1 MRPVLIEL
9 GPLQVNSFG
18 VMAALAFLTAAVV
31 AGAEL
36 QRRGHSRADAGPLT
50 IAGAIGGVIG
60 AKLYFLIEHPDRIAD
75 TSALLSGEGFT
86 WYGGVLGGTAAV
98 LLVARSR
105 GLTPAVTAASL
116 VPALALG
123 YAIGRIGCQLAG
135 DGTYGTAS
143 DLPWAMSYPDGIV
156 PTTQRVHPTPV
167 YETLAGLVIFAV
179 LWRLR
184 TRLSAWRLIGVYLL
198 LSGAERFA
206 VELVRRN
213 EEVLAGLTQPQLWA
227 LAGALAGLALLVT
240 ARHAQQPP
248 GSRTGL
254 ERAVPA

>member
-9 GPLQVNSFG
+9 GPLQVNSWG
-18 VMAALAFLTAAVV
+18 VMAALAFLTAAVL

-36 QRRGHSRADAGPLT
+36 QRRGHSRSDAGPLT
-50 IAGAIGGVIG
+50 IAGAIGGLIG
-60 AKLYFLIEHPDRIAD
+60 AKLYFLVEHPDRIAD
-75 TSALLSGEGFT
+75 AGALLSGDGFT
-86 WYGGVLGGTAAV
+86 WYGGVLGGSAAV
-98 LLVARSR
+98 LVVARRR
-105 GLTPAVTAASL
+105 GLTAAVTAASL

-135 DGTYGTAS
+135 DGTYGVPS

-167 YETLAGLVIFAV
+167 YETLAGLLIFAV

-184 TRLSAWRLIGVYLL
+184 THLSAWRLVGVYLL

-213 EEVLAGLTQPQLWA
+213 DEVFASLTQPQLWA

-240 ARHAQQPP
+240 ARRGNAAPRVAP
-248 GSRTGL
+248 AGLARGS
-254 ERAVPA
+254 